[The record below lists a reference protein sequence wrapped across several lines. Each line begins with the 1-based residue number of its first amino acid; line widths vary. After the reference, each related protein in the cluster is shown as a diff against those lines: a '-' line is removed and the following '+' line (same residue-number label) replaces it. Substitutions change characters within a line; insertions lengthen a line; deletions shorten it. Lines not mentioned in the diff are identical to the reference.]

1 MFHGQDLNIKCDKIY
16 IGELVVKIHIALLV
30 QEGMKDNL
38 QKLVNDHKA
47 FLSEN
52 YIVST
57 KGTAEYLHENTEI
70 TVTEMVN
77 SGQEGGD
84 IIIAN
89 MLLEGDIDVTIF
101 LLNPIRYFPHCQDAY
116 ALMRVCNFKN
126 IPLAM
131 NMKTADVMLSSI
143 SRES

>member
-16 IGELVVKIHIALLV
+16 IGELAVKIHIALVV

-70 TVTEMVN
+70 AVTEIVN

-89 MLLEGDIDVTIF
+89 MLLEGDIDVAIF

-131 NMKTADVMLSSI
+131 NMMTADVMLSSI

>member
-1 MFHGQDLNIKCDKIY
+1 MLCGQDLNIKCDQIY
-16 IGELVVKIHIALLV
+16 IGEVAVKINIALVV

-47 FLSEN
+47 FLSDN
-52 YIVST
+52 CIIST
-57 KGTAEYLHENTEI
+57 KGTAEYLHKKTEI
-70 TVTEMVN
+70 TVTKAVS

-84 IIIAN
+84 INIAN
-89 MLLEGDIDVTIF
+89 MVLEGDIDIAIF

-116 ALMRVCNFKN
+116 ALMRVCNFKD

-131 NMKTADVMLSSI
+131 NMRTAYMILSSI

>member
-16 IGELVVKIHIALLV
+16 IGELAVKIHIALLA

-70 TVTEMVN
+70 TLTEIVN

-89 MLLEGDIDVTIF
+89 MLLEGDIDVAIF

-131 NMKTADVMLSSI
+131 NMRTADVMLSSI

>member
-16 IGELVVKIHIALLV
+16 IGELAVKIHIALLA
-30 QEGMKDNL
+30 QEGMKYNL

-89 MLLEGDIDVTIF
+89 MLLEGDIDVAIF

-131 NMKTADVMLSSI
+131 NMRTADVMLSSI

>member
-1 MFHGQDLNIKCDKIY
+1 MKIQ
-16 IGELVVKIHIALLV
+16 IALAV
-30 QEGMKDNL
+30 QEGMKDRL
-38 QKLVNDHKA
+38 QKLVNDHKTV
-47 FLSEN
+47 LSN
-52 YIVST
+52 NHIIST

-70 TVTEMVN
+70 TVTEIVN
-77 SGQEGGD
+77 SGEEGGD

-89 MLLEGDIDVTIF
+89 MLLEGDINIAIF

-131 NMKTADVMLSSI
+131 NMKTADLVLSSI
-143 SRES
+143 SSET

>member
-1 MFHGQDLNIKCDKIY
+1 
-16 IGELVVKIHIALLV
+16 VKIHIALVV
-30 QEGMKDNL
+30 QEGMKDHL
-38 QKLVNDHKA
+38 QKLVNDHKT
-47 FLSEN
+47 FLSDN

-57 KGTAEYLHENTEI
+57 KGTAEYLHEKTE
-70 TVTEMVN
+70 VVVNKVVN

-84 IIIAN
+84 ISIAN
-89 MLLEGDIDVTIF
+89 MLLQGDIDVAIF

-131 NMKTADVMLSSI
+131 NMKTADLILSDI

>member
-16 IGELVVKIHIALLV
+16 IGELAVKIHIALVV

-70 TVTEMVN
+70 TLTEIVN

-89 MLLEGDIDVTIF
+89 MLLEGDIDVAIF

>member
-1 MFHGQDLNIKCDKIY
+1 MFYEQDLNIKCDQIY
-16 IGELVVKIHIALLV
+16 VGELVVKIQIALLV
-30 QEGMKDNL
+30 QEGMKDHL
-38 QKLVNDHKA
+38 QKLVNDHKTV
-47 FLSEN
+47 LSNN

-57 KGTAEYLHENTEI
+57 KGTADYLHENTEI
-70 TVTEMVN
+70 AVTEIVN

-84 IIIAN
+84 ISIAN
-89 MLLEGDIDVTIF
+89 MLLEGDIDVAIF

-131 NMKTADVMLSSI
+131 NMKTADLILLDI
-143 SRES
+143 SRER

>member
-1 MFHGQDLNIKCDKIY
+1 M
-16 IGELVVKIHIALLV
+16 KIHIALLV
-30 QEGMKDNL
+30 QEGMKDHL
-38 QKLVNDHKA
+38 QKLVNDHKTV
-47 FLSEN
+47 LSNN

-57 KGTAEYLHENTEI
+57 KGTADYLHENTEI
-70 TVTEMVN
+70 AVTEIVN

-89 MLLEGDIDVTIF
+89 MLLEGDIDVAIF

-131 NMKTADVMLSSI
+131 NMKTADLILSDI
-143 SRES
+143 LRES

>member
-1 MFHGQDLNIKCDKIY
+1 MA
-16 IGELVVKIHIALLV
+16 VKIHIALVV

-38 QKLVNDHKA
+38 QKLVNDHKT
-47 FLSEN
+47 FLSDN

-57 KGTAEYLHENTEI
+57 KGTAEYLHEKTE
-70 TVTEMVN
+70 VVVNKVVN

-84 IIIAN
+84 ISIAN
-89 MLLEGDIDVTIF
+89 MLLQGDIDVAIF

-131 NMKTADVMLSSI
+131 NMKTADLILSDI

>member
-1 MFHGQDLNIKCDKIY
+1 M
-16 IGELVVKIHIALLV
+16 KIHIALVV
-30 QEGMKDNL
+30 QEGMKDHL
-38 QKLVNDHKA
+38 QKLVNDHKT
-47 FLSEN
+47 FLSDN

-57 KGTAEYLHENTEI
+57 KGTAEYLHEKTE
-70 TVTEMVN
+70 VVVNKVVN

-84 IIIAN
+84 ISIAN
-89 MLLEGDIDVTIF
+89 MLLQGDIDVAIF

-131 NMKTADVMLSSI
+131 NMKTADLILSDI

>member
-1 MFHGQDLNIKCDKIY
+1 MFYGQDLNIKCDKIY
-16 IGELVVKIHIALLV
+16 IGELAVKIHIALVV

-57 KGTAEYLHENTEI
+57 KGTAEYLHEKTEI
-70 TVTEMVN
+70 VVTEIVN

-89 MLLEGDIDVTIF
+89 MLLEGDIDVAIF

-131 NMKTADVMLSSI
+131 NMRTADVILSSI
-143 SRES
+143 SRGS

>member
-1 MFHGQDLNIKCDKIY
+1 MFYGQDLNIKCDQRY
-16 IGELVVKIHIALLV
+16 IGELTVKIHIALVV

-70 TVTEMVN
+70 AVTEIVN

-84 IIIAN
+84 ISVAN
-89 MLLEGDIDVTIF
+89 MLLEGDIDVAIF

-131 NMKTADVMLSSI
+131 NMRTADVMLSSI

>member
-1 MFHGQDLNIKCDKIY
+1 MKIQ
-16 IGELVVKIHIALLV
+16 IALAV
-30 QEGMKDNL
+30 QEGMKDHL
-38 QKLVNDHKA
+38 QKLVNDHKTV
-47 FLSEN
+47 LSN
-52 YIVST
+52 NHIIST

-70 TVTEMVN
+70 TVTEIVN
-77 SGQEGGD
+77 SGEEGGD

-89 MLLEGDIDVTIF
+89 MLLEGDINIAIF

-131 NMKTADVMLSSI
+131 NMKTADLVLSSI
-143 SRES
+143 SSET

>member
-1 MFHGQDLNIKCDKIY
+1 MTIN
-16 IGELVVKIHIALLV
+16 IALVV

-38 QKLVNDHKA
+38 QKLVIDHKP
-47 FLSEN
+47 FLSDN

-70 TVTEMVN
+70 AVTEIVN

-84 IIIAN
+84 ISVAN
-89 MLLEGDIDVTIF
+89 MLLEGDIDVAIF

-131 NMKTADVMLSSI
+131 NMKTADLVLSDI

>member
-1 MFHGQDLNIKCDKIY
+1 M
-16 IGELVVKIHIALLV
+16 KIHIALVV
-30 QEGMKDNL
+30 QEGMKDHL
-38 QKLVNDHKA
+38 QKLVNDHKTV
-47 FLSEN
+47 LSNN

-57 KGTAEYLHENTEI
+57 KGTADYLHENTEI
-70 TVTEMVN
+70 AVTEIVN

-84 IIIAN
+84 ISIAN
-89 MLLEGDIDVTIF
+89 MLLEGDIDVAIF

-131 NMKTADVMLSSI
+131 NMKTADLILSDI
-143 SRES
+143 LRES

>member
-1 MFHGQDLNIKCDKIY
+1 MFYEQDLNIKCDQMY
-16 IGELVVKIHIALLV
+16 IGKMAVKVHIALVV

-38 QKLVNDHKA
+38 QKLINDHKT
-47 FLSEN
+47 FLSDN

-57 KGTAEYLHENTEI
+57 KGTAEYIHEKTEI
-70 TVTEMVN
+70 TVTEIVN

-84 IIIAN
+84 ISIAN
-89 MLLEGDIDVTIF
+89 MLLEGDIDIAIF

-131 NMKTADVMLSSI
+131 NMKTADLVLSSI
-143 SRES
+143 ARES